1 MEKKQ
6 RTTIWLSQNVMKEL
20 DNMSERANCKSRSE
34 FIEQAIKFYS
44 EYNDSMN
51 KGQYLPLSISSAMN
65 GMIKV
70 SEDRISKLLFKNTV
84 ELSMIMNVLSAT
96 VDIDND
102 TLKKLRMKCIREI
115 NGTNGKLNFEEINRY
130 QKSK

>member
-6 RTTIWLSQNVMKEL
+6 RTTIWLSPNIMNSLDDMK
-20 DNMSERANCKSRSE
+20 SKANCKSRSE
-34 FIEQAIKFYS
+34 FIEQTIKFYS

-70 SEDRISKLLFKNTV
+70 SEDRISKRLFKNTV
-84 ELSMIMNVLSAT
+84 ELSMMTS
-96 VDIDND
+96 
-102 TLKKLRMKCIREI
+102 
-115 NGTNGKLNFEEINRY
+115 
-130 QKSK
+130 Q